1 MICFFK
7 VTPRTESNSLK
18 ASTAWLHEPTRIKSR
33 RMDECPLNRARS
45 KEHARN
51 SQPPALAWPD
61 TERQFKAGIISN
73 AHRQSDNRAK
83 EALDNRFSFRLAQ
96 SVYMGRKDNP
106 RPPWIYVADAR
117 DKPFLTR
124 NKMRHRAG
132 ACPAQTQLM
141 IRIRGNS
148 KAAKSHPTDCRL
160 CLIGLG

>member
-1 MICFFK
+1 MWGKTIVIMICFFK
-7 VTPRTESNSLK
+7 VTSRTKSNSLK

-141 IRIRGNS
+141 IRIRG
-148 KAAKSHPTDCRL
+148 KF
-160 CLIGLG
+160 